1 MRRRRTRETVYV
13 RKDVEVDGGEERLLG
28 VLGRARSLY
37 PVDLHGFLFARDR
50 IELLMTVSSRVR
62 LAGFLMHLYRNV
74 GGFGAKG
81 TQDFIRARED
91 AEKRWRELN
100 GGRVVAVVSSA
111 RAVRAGIE
119 MIGVWN
125 GVAYHVPV
133 VPLPRRLT
141 VVEVKH
147 VAA

>member
-1 MRRRRTRETVYV
+1 MIGTAAHNIILMPRAYEQLERFLARPDQPAGTMGL
-13 RKDVEVDGGEERLLG
+13 VE
-28 VLGRARSLY
+28 
-37 PVDLHGFLFARDR
+37 LHGFLFARDR
-50 IELLMTVSSRVR
+50 IELLVTVSSRVR

-74 GGFGAKG
+74 GGFGVKG
-81 TQDFIRARED
+81 TQEIVKRRED
-91 AEKRWRELN
+91 AEAKWRAIHS
-100 GGRVVAVVSSA
+100 GRVVAIVSSA

-141 VVEVKH
+141 VVEAKH